1 MENIKVDQMALKVV
15 DLPQLSLEE
24 IFLELDDNIH
34 WQFEPV
40 FQCQIASYNQYYDEN
55 VAFPSPASS
64 PDLQY
69 SHVSP
74 TSSPIGY
81 HQHIGSGDGF
91 ITRLVSESWQP
102 KMKNSYHNRSTG
114 PLSRPSQPS
123 PPSRSPNATSLI
135 STCDTYAS
143 TYALSSAN
151 GSMTLEEMDQIRI
164 EFKQKRIRL
173 GLSQKQAAQSVSKTV
188 RKTSQTSLC
197 RFENNQLHKK
207 NMISLAPHLKKWIQL
222 H

>member
-1 MENIKVDQMALKVV
+1 MENTKVDQMASKVV

-34 WQFEPV
+34 WQIESQWQQNSV
-40 FQCQIASYNQYYDEN
+40 FQCQIASYNHYYDQT

-64 PDLQY
+64 PDLHY
-69 SHVSP
+69 GHVSP
-74 TSSPIGY
+74 SSSPIGY
-81 HQHIGSGDGF
+81 SPSVPSEDGY
-91 ITRLVSESWQP
+91 ITRLVSESWEP
-102 KMKNSYHNRSTG
+102 KIKRSYRNRSTG
-114 PLSRPSQPS
+114 PLSRPSPTT
-123 PPSRSPNATSLI
+123 RSPIITPTPA
-135 STCDTYAS
+135 YAS
-143 TYALSSAN
+143 TYAVYESSEN
-151 GSMTLEEMDQIRI
+151 MTLEEMDKIRI

-173 GLSQKQAAQSVSKTV
+173 GLSQKQAAESVSKTV

-222 H
+222 N

>member
-1 MENIKVDQMALKVV
+1 MENTKVDQMASKVV

-24 IFLELDDNIH
+24 IFLELDDNVH
-34 WQFEPV
+34 WQIESQWHGSSI
-40 FQCQIASYNQYYDEN
+40 FQCQIASYNQYYDQT

-74 TSSPIGY
+74 SSSPIGY
-81 HQHIGSGDGF
+81 NPSVPSEDGY
-91 ITRLVSESWQP
+91 ITRLVSDSWEP
-102 KMKNSYHNRSTG
+102 KMKRSYHNRSTG
-114 PLSRPSQPS
+114 PFSRPS
-123 PPSRSPNATSLI
+123 PPSRSPTITS
-135 STCDTYAS
+135 TPTYTS
-143 TYALSSAN
+143 TYAVYESSEN
-151 GSMTLEEMDQIRI
+151 MTLEEMDRIRV

-173 GLSQKQAAQSVSKTV
+173 GLSQKQAAESVSKTV

>member
-1 MENIKVDQMALKVV
+1 MENTKVDQMASKVV

-24 IFLELDDNIH
+24 IFLELDDNLR
-34 WQFEPV
+34 WQIESPCHSNSVFE
-40 FQCQIASYNQYYDEN
+40 CQIAGYNQYYDQS

-74 TSSPIGY
+74 SSSPCEVGY
-81 HQHIGSGDGF
+81 ISRLISDG
-91 ITRLVSESWQP
+91 WKP
-102 KMKNSYHNRSTG
+102 KMKKSYHNRSTG
-114 PLSRPSQPS
+114 PKL
-123 PPSRSPNATSLI
+123 RSPTI
-135 STCDTYAS
+135 TPETIYAS
-143 TYALSSAN
+143 TYEVYKSSEN
-151 GSMTLEEMDQIRI
+151 MTLEEMNKIRI

-173 GLSQKQAAQSVSKTV
+173 GLSQKQAAESVSKTV

-222 H
+222 S

>member
-1 MENIKVDQMALKVV
+1 MENTKVDQMASKVV

-24 IFLELDDNIH
+24 IFLELDDNLH
-34 WQFEPV
+34 WQIDSPWHINSV
-40 FQCQIASYNQYYDEN
+40 FQCQIESYNQYYDQT

-64 PDLQY
+64 PDLAY
-69 SHVSP
+69 GHVSP
-74 TSSPIGY
+74 SSSPIGY
-81 HQHIGSGDGF
+81 SSEVACEDGY
-91 ITRLVSESWQP
+91 ISRLVSGSWEP
-102 KMKNSYHNRSTG
+102 KMKTSYRNRSTG
-114 PLSRPSQPS
+114 PISRPSPPLKS
-123 PPSRSPNATSLI
+123 PTIKPET
-135 STCDTYAS
+135 THAS
-143 TYALSSAN
+143 TYAIYESSEN
-151 GSMTLEEMDQIRI
+151 MTVEEMDKVRI

-173 GLSQKQAAQSVSKTV
+173 GLSQKQAAESVSKTV